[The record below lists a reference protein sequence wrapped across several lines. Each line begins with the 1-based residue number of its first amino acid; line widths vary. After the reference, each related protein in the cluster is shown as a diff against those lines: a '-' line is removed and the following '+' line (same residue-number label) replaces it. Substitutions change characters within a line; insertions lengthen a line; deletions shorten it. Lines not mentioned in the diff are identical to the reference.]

1 MVSFNK
7 QSKLNKKTQG
17 KNRQSSL
24 SKKLQKQS
32 KSTDEFEVMLNNLSL
47 EEVIGLKLEL
57 AAKAAGGMLYG
68 LPIWYSLKNITND
81 AVLKYAYSATST
93 KMEAARFLG
102 LDKNR
107 FNQLVKK
114 YQIESYFEEK
124 D

>member
-1 MVSFNK
+1 MK
-7 QSKLNKKTQG
+7 KKTQG
-17 KNRQSSL
+17 KNSLCSL
-24 SKKLQKQS
+24 SKKLQKEN

-68 LPIWYSLKNITND
+68 LPIWYSLRNVTND

>member
-1 MVSFNK
+1 MK
-7 QSKLNKKTQG
+7 KKTQG

-107 FNQLVKK
+107 LNRLLKK
-114 YQIESYFEEK
+114 HQTESYFEEK

>member
-1 MVSFNK
+1 MK
-7 QSKLNKKTQG
+7 KKTQG
-17 KNRQSSL
+17 KNSLCSL
-24 SKKLQKQS
+24 SKKLQKEN

-68 LPIWYSLKNITND
+68 LRIRYSLKNITND
-81 AVLKYAYSATST
+81 AVLKYAYSATLT